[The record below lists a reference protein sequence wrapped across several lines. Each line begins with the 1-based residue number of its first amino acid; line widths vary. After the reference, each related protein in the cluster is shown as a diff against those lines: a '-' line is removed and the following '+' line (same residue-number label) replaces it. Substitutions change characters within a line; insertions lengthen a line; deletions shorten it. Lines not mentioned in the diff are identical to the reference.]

1 MKYFKFLFIFLFAF
15 ILFNSVAI
23 AEHAKLFIQGGI
35 VADDS
40 FSFDPYFWTI
50 GSGVDIPLGSLL
62 SITPEVNIIS
72 YEMKFDSF
80 WLEGSAILNAN
91 FSNLFVGAGIT
102 KWLLFAN
109 KSYYEGTDFAL
120 KVNAGINGESMRL
133 RAFLI
138 TPFDNLF
145 KKGMVIGA
153 TFGISF

>member
-1 MKYFKFLFIFLFAF
+1 MKNFKFLFILLFVL
-15 ILFNSVAI
+15 ILFNSTTI
-23 AEHAKLFIQGGI
+23 AEDAKLFIQGGI

-40 FSFDPYFWTI
+40 FSFDPYFWTF
-50 GSGVDIPLGSLL
+50 GAGVDIPLGSIL
-62 SITPEVNIIS
+62 SITPEANVIT
-72 YEMKFDSF
+72 YEMKFDTF
-80 WLEGSAILNAN
+80 WIEGSAILNAN
-91 FSNLFVGAGIT
+91 FSNLFVGAGVT
-102 KWLLFAN
+102 KWFLIYD
-109 KSYYEGTDFAL
+109 KSYSGNTDFAL

>member
-1 MKYFKFLFIFLFAF
+1 MKNFKLLFIILFALL
-15 ILFNSVAI
+15 LFNGIAI

-40 FSFDPYFWTI
+40 FSFDPYFWTF
-50 GSGVDIPLGSLL
+50 GSGVDIPLGSIL
-62 SITPEVNIIS
+62 SLTPEANVIT
-72 YEMKFDSF
+72 YKMKFDTF
-80 WLEGSAILNAN
+80 WIEGSAILNAN
-91 FSNLFVGAGIT
+91 FGKLFAGAGVT
-102 KWLLFAN
+102 KWFLIFD
-109 KSYYEGTDFAL
+109 KSYSGNTDFAL

-145 KKGMVIGA
+145 KEGMVIGA